1 MDNKNQPAQ
10 VSSTQKKVRFAN
22 DVQLTDVEIRK
33 NVNKLIDKHEKET
46 YEIRCAHETIH
57 EMVKTGAAPSN
68 FMNIAKVLLDGTP
81 YACAKEVLKLHIA
94 ATQGGNKDQFVFES
108 LCVLDYGL
116 RRRRKFINEIR
127 QTLSDQLE
135 GSDNRQFLAL
145 EAKGATEDLV
155 SELFRENRSNNFA
168 FQIQVA
174 VERIEEEF
182 KCGSCPDPWTKM
194 VKVIEDHEDGNTT
207 SYPVSPLA
215 KKSSD

>member
-10 VSSTQKKVRFAN
+10 VSSSQKKVRFAN
-22 DVQLTDVEIRK
+22 GVQMTAVEIRK
-33 NVNKLIDKHEKET
+33 KVEKLIDKHEKET

-57 EMVKTGAAPSN
+57 EMVKTGAAPSD
-68 FMNIAKVLLDGTP
+68 FMKTAKVLLDGTP

-145 EAKGATEDLV
+145 EDKGATEDL
-155 SELFRENRSNNFA
+155 
-168 FQIQVA
+168 IQMA
-174 VERIEEEF
+174 VEQIEEEF
-182 KCGSCPDPWTKM
+182 KRGSCPDPWTKM
-194 VKVIEDHEDGNTT
+194 IKVIEDHEDGYTP
-207 SYPVSPLA
+207 SCPISPCA
-215 KKSSD
+215 KKSSN

>member
-145 EAKGATEDLV
+145 EAKGATEDL
-155 SELFRENRSNNFA
+155 
-168 FQIQVA
+168 IQVA